1 MVYNNFIKCRVCN
14 SITRIRLQVGFLKK
28 HPLVI
33 ICGKCGVSLLGKVCI
48 DNIKPA
54 LKFEFDNADIFN
66 GDEKYDYTVECSGEF
81 PTLKHNA
88 EDQFSVGIITPF
100 IRNVSRMSDDGYSRF
115 RKSLNG
121 LFLTASRWNDFKRII
136 DLSKNGN
143 REYLLQEIRR
153 VFPEYLFPC
162 RNEFEIM
169 RTIHLIEVNGFL
181 TPLRSDLLDDLSFS
195 GDILKLD
202 FKELTKLIDFLNSHD
217 GFNLLELQDSIYK
230 ILESFIEN
238 FQMLIPA
245 FCIQFYNEYSIDYEI
260 EGSSTS
266 DYDSIKQFY
275 LDAYE
280 VLGNLMILP
289 IALNNIM
296 YRGSFSS
303 VESIND
309 KIKDLDNFIAAR
321 KGLRFHSNKTS
332 EVYIEKLNLQVDT
345 QLRNAIGHN
354 DVEYYPLTQKITYIP
369 DPKNRSKKMTKYLL
383 EFETEAIHMIQAII
397 VIDEYLYRLRE
408 IDLMNKG
415 HIPINSFNT
424 MGKSVKVGR
433 NDLCPCG
440 SGKKY
445 KKCCLGK

>member
-1 MVYNNFIKCRVCN
+1 
-14 SITRIRLQVGFLKK
+14 
-28 HPLVI
+28 
-33 ICGKCGVSLLGKVCI
+33 
-48 DNIKPA
+48 
-54 LKFEFDNADIFN
+54 
-66 GDEKYDYTVECSGEF
+66 
-81 PTLKHNA
+81 
-88 EDQFSVGIITPF
+88 
-100 IRNVSRMSDDGYSRF
+100 
-115 RKSLNG
+115 
-121 LFLTASRWNDFKRII
+121 
-136 DLSKNGN
+136 
-143 REYLLQEIRR
+143 
-153 VFPEYLFPC
+153 
-162 RNEFEIM
+162 
-169 RTIHLIEVNGFL
+169 
-181 TPLRSDLLDDLSFS
+181 
-195 GDILKLD
+195 
-202 FKELTKLIDFLNSHD
+202 
-217 GFNLLELQDSIYK
+217 
-230 ILESFIEN
+230 
-238 FQMLIPA
+238 MLIPA

-445 KKCCLGK
+445 KKCCGRK